1 MDNSTEREIQDGIMA
16 LLWGVGIPAFH
27 IPNRGLMDKATGK
40 YNRVD
45 ESFVPGVPDIAA
57 PLPGGR
63 TLWIEVK
70 SGKGMVSDAQ
80 AAYHAK
86 LRSRGHRVLIAR
98 TVRVVQDE
106 LEDLGVILR

>member
-70 SGKGMVSDAQ
+70 SGKGVVSDAQ